1 MANSSV
7 VSLKSSVGRFD
18 DSPIADV
25 VDPWDRHL
33 GLLWA
38 RVLRQQEIRLDGR
51 VVELG
56 PGFSAKIGHGLAEVG
71 FHGEVVLV
79 EPNGDAR
86 RSAAGKYRRLLPQA
100 HVRTRPR
107 LLRHAGEPVRDR
119 VDLVVANHV
128 LDDLFLSAHLS
139 FRDSD
144 QLFAEM
150 RPGRDCSDVFLRT
163 WRRILGDSASVDR
176 VIADV
181 VDDLVR
187 HLTATAPGCFIMNQY
202 PSWRQGE
209 RCLGAIHEI
218 GLAALRLLARRLE
231 RDLSRPV
238 CLRQLGDRDMYWLI
252 SVDPDV
258 DKHRR
263 MRA

>member
-1 MANSSV
+1 M
-7 VSLKSSVGRFD
+7 SLQSGVGQLD
-18 DSPIADV
+18 ESPIVDV
-25 VDPWDRHL
+25 FDPWDRHL

-79 EPNGDAR
+79 EPNDDAR
-86 RSAAGKYRRLLPQA
+86 WSAASKYLRLLPQA

-107 LLRHAGEPVRDR
+107 ALRQIGEPVQGG
-119 VDLVVANHV
+119 VDLLLANHM
-128 LDDLFLSAHLS
+128 LDDLFLSAHLP

-144 QLFAEM
+144 RLFAEM
-150 RPGRDCSDVFLRT
+150 RFGQDCSESFLQT
-163 WRRILGDSASVDR
+163 WHRILDDPASVDR
-176 VIADV
+176 AISGV

-187 HLTATAPGCFIMNQY
+187 DLVVTRPGCLVINQY
-202 PSWRQGE
+202 PSWRQDKSG
-209 RCLGAIHEI
+209 LGAIHEI
-218 GLAALRLLARRLE
+218 GLTTLRLLARRLE

-252 SVDPDV
+252 SVDIDV
-258 DKHRR
+258 EKHRR
-263 MRA
+263 MCP